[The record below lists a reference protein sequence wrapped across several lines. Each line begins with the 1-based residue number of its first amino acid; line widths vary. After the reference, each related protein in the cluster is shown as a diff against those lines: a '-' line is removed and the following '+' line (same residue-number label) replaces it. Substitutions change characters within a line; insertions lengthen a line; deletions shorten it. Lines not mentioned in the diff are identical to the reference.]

1 MEQNNSLEG
10 TLLGEVV
17 KGHMPVLNIADSRY
31 NKGNCLGLQEKI
43 KNKYGYGDILKMKIE
58 DDECMSSNIMWTQK
72 SFKTTNLR
80 AAWIQTYPEELLS

>member
-43 KNKYGYGDILKMKIE
+43 KK
-58 DDECMSSNIMWTQK
+58 
-72 SFKTTNLR
+72 
-80 AAWIQTYPEELLS
+80 